1 MQYGREP
8 RAAPCILLVVATQ
21 RRTPG
26 SQTSLREANRARIVD
41 AIKKHGGLTQ
51 VELAGATGL
60 SPATVSNIVKELS
73 LSGVLHTT
81 QSIRSGRRAQHVTL
95 AHALGL
101 VVGVHFSTR
110 HLRVALADVAL
121 TVVAENHMPLA
132 RDHRADNELDKVA
145 MLLSDMLD
153 SVAAS
158 RDEVLAV
165 GIALPA
171 PLDRTSGTTARSGI
185 MRGWDGVVVADAMER
200 RVKCPV
206 FVDNAANLS
215 ALAESRLGAGR
226 GKRTTITL
234 DVGDGIGAGL
244 LLNGQLFRG
253 TNGVAGEF
261 GHTTIRENG
270 PLCRC
275 GNRGC
280 LEAIAGGPAIL
291 DELRDHLGSLKLGD
305 VVLQAMAGDARCIR
319 AIADAGKHIGV
330 AAANLCNLLDPERVI
345 VGGELARAGEL
356 LLGPMR
362 HAVERSIIV
371 NENLMPDIVQGQLG
385 ARAATLGAVAYA
397 VDRVSITSSGV
408 TI

>member
-1 MQYGREP
+1 VEVTHPQ
-8 RAAPCILLVVATQ
+8 ACILLVVATQ

-73 LSGVLHTT
+73 TSGVLHTA

-110 HLRVALADVAL
+110 HLRVALADVAH

-132 RDHRADNELDKVA
+132 KDHRADNELDKVS
-145 MLLSDMLD
+145 LLLNDMLE
-153 SVAAS
+153 SVDAS
-158 RDEVLAV
+158 RDDVLAV
-165 GIALPA
+165 GIAVPA
-171 PLDRTSGTTARSGI
+171 PIDRATGTIARSGI
-185 MRGWDGVVVADAMER
+185 MRGWDGVVIADSMER
-200 RVKCPV
+200 RIKRPV
-206 FVDNAANLS
+206 FVDNSANLG
-215 ALAESRLGAGR
+215 ALGESRFGAGR
-226 GKRTTITL
+226 GKRNTITL
-234 DVGDGIGAGL
+234 DIGDGIGAGL
-244 LLNGQLFRG
+244 ILNGQVFRG
-253 TNGVAGEF
+253 NHGIAGEF

-280 LEAIAGGPAIL
+280 LEALAGGPAIM

-319 AIADAGKHIGV
+319 AIADAGRHIGV
-330 AAANLCNLLDPERVI
+330 ATANLCNLIDPERVI
-345 VGGELARAGEL
+345 VGGELSRAGEL
-356 LLGPMR
+356 LLGPLR

-371 NENLMPDIVQGQLG
+371 NPDLMPDIVQAQLG
-385 ARAATLGAVAYA
+385 MRAATLGAVAYA
-397 VDRVSITSSGV
+397 VDCVSLSSDG
-408 TI
+408 ISF

>member
-1 MQYGREP
+1 M
-8 RAAPCILLVVATQ
+8 ATQ

-73 LSGVLHTT
+73 TSGVLHTT

-110 HLRVALADVAL
+110 HLRVALADVAH

-132 RDHRADNELDKVA
+132 RDHRADNELDKVS

-153 SVAAS
+153 SVEAS

-171 PLDRTSGTTARSGI
+171 PLDRASGTIARSGI

-200 RVKCPV
+200 RVKRPV
-206 FVDNAANLS
+206 FVDNAANLT
-215 ALAESRLGAGR
+215 ALAESRFGAGR
-226 GKRTTITL
+226 GKRNSITL

-253 TNGVAGEF
+253 NNGTAGEF

-330 AAANLCNLLDPERVI
+330 ATANLCNLLDPERVV

-371 NENLMPDIVQGQLG
+371 GEELMPDIVQGQLG
-385 ARAATLGAVAYA
+385 TRAATLGAVAYA
-397 VDRVSITSSGV
+397 VDRVSLTPQSASN
-408 TI
+408 